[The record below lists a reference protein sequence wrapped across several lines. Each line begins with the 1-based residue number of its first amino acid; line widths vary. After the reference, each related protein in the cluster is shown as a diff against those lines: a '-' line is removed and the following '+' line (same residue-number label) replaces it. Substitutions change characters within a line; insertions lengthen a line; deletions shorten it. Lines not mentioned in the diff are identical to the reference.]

1 MKKGKKKEMKTEQ
14 IVKIVTELKTL
25 KCFGFRTRTV
35 FCCWAISHQTESEI
49 LFIWKCSYKN
59 YWTVQKTMKI
69 VMTSYR

>member
-35 FCCWAISHQTESEI
+35 FCC
-49 LFIWKCSYKN
+49 
-59 YWTVQKTMKI
+59 
-69 VMTSYR
+69 

>member
-35 FCCWAISHQTESEI
+35 FCCWAIKVTNRI
-49 LFIWKCSYKN
+49 RNIIYLK
-59 YWTVQKTMKI
+59 M
-69 VMTSYR
+69 